1 MSLYDDARDLVIEGL
16 DKIISEATMHSYG
29 GAPSEPYEDG
39 TEESVRGIHVQSIV
53 YRLMDQV

>member
-16 DKIISEATMHSYG
+16 DSIIDGAT
-29 GAPSEPYEDG
+29 PETFDDG
-39 TEESVRGIHVQSIV
+39 IEESVRGIHVQSIV